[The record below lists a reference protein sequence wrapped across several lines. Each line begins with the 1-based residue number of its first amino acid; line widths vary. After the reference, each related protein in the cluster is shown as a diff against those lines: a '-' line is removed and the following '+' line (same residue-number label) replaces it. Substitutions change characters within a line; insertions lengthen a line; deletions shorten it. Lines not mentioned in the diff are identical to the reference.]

1 MRQLSQK
8 AGFKRLKSPKSVE
21 GHFTFGSCCRPVAPM
36 RSLLFAFTIAASLEI
51 ALASI
56 HCLLYT
62 DQPNKSTARTRISAS
77 SLPTSST
84 TKPRT
89 SAPVAAINISARY
102 AVRDDT
108 SYIDF
113 PTSSGEKQGTR
124 RVHCGHPGRVF
135 HPLKLLNSGNGQI
148 FVCLIGTCTSGR
160 TTVDEIMAQKRSSTT
175 RIGSSWAEAV
185 RELLKPSSGSDV
197 TTELIWTASIRPS
210 MIPTGNFC

>member
-1 MRQLSQK
+1 M
-8 AGFKRLKSPKSVE
+8 
-21 GHFTFGSCCRPVAPM
+21 T
-36 RSLLFAFTIAASLEI
+36 
-51 ALASI
+51 
-56 HCLLYT
+56 
-62 DQPNKSTARTRISAS
+62 
-77 SLPTSST
+77 LPTS
-84 TKPRT
+84 T
-89 SAPVAAINISARY
+89 SQPHLARNKAREGSSAAIPITCS
-102 AVRDDT
+102 
-108 SYIDF
+108 
-113 PTSSGEKQGTR
+113 
-124 RVHCGHPGRVF
+124 CGHPGRVF